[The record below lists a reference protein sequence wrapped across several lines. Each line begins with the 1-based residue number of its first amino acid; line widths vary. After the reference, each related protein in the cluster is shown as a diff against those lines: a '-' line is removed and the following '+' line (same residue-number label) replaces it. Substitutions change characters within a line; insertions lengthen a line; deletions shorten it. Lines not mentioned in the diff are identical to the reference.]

1 MKISELFSD
10 NKQHLSFEVFPPNKR
25 VSADT
30 VYAAAENIAKLN
42 PAYISVTYGAGGS
55 ATQQAVTLDL
65 AKHIKEQGVI
75 PLAHLT
81 CINSDTE
88 RIDNMLRSLR
98 AEGIENVLALRG
110 DLVEG
115 ADVNPQYLHA
125 TDLIK
130 HISEF
135 GGFDIA
141 AACYPEGHPDSEGV
155 EAEIQYMK
163 MKEDLGATHFIS
175 QLFFDNED
183 FYYMAD
189 LARRAGVKAPIQ
201 AGVMPVVNVRQI
213 QRMVSTCG
221 AKLPRKFSKI
231 MARYG
236 SKPEALFDA
245 GISYAIEQIIDLLAS
260 GVQGIHVYAMNNI
273 EVSRRIYEAVA
284 NML

>member
-10 NKQHLSFEVFPPNKR
+10 SKQHLSFEVFPPNKR

-65 AKHIKEQGVI
+65 AKHIKKQGVI

-135 GGFDIA
+135 R
-141 AACYPEGHPDSEGV
+141 H
-155 EAEIQYMK
+155 
-163 MKEDLGATHFIS
+163 
-175 QLFFDNED
+175 
-183 FYYMAD
+183 
-189 LARRAGVKAPIQ
+189 
-201 AGVMPVVNVRQI
+201 
-213 QRMVSTCG
+213 
-221 AKLPRKFSKI
+221 
-231 MARYG
+231 
-236 SKPEALFDA
+236 
-245 GISYAIEQIIDLLAS
+245 
-260 GVQGIHVYAMNNI
+260 
-273 EVSRRIYEAVA
+273 
-284 NML
+284 

>member
-1 MKISELFSD
+1 
-10 NKQHLSFEVFPPNKR
+10 
-25 VSADT
+25 
-30 VYAAAENIAKLN
+30 
-42 PAYISVTYGAGGS
+42 
-55 ATQQAVTLDL
+55 
-65 AKHIKEQGVI
+65 
-75 PLAHLT
+75 
-81 CINSDTE
+81 
-88 RIDNMLRSLR
+88 
-98 AEGIENVLALRG
+98 
-110 DLVEG
+110 
-115 ADVNPQYLHA
+115 
-125 TDLIK
+125 
-130 HISEF
+130 
-135 GGFDIA
+135 
-141 AACYPEGHPDSEGV
+141 
-155 EAEIQYMK
+155 MK

-213 QRMVSTCG
+213 QRMVSTCVSPSQRIYCTEQ
-221 AKLPRKFSKI
+221 AVFLCSC
-231 MARYG
+231 

>member
-1 MKISELFSD
+1 MKISELFL
-10 NKQHLSFEVFPPNKR
+10 KGRQHLSFEVFPPNNR
-25 VSADT
+25 VSADA
-30 VYAAAENIAKLN
+30 VYSAAEKIAELN

-55 ATQQAVTLDL
+55 EKQQAVALDL
-65 AKHIKEQGVI
+65 ATHIKAQGVI

-88 RIDNMLRSLR
+88 RIDNMLHSLR
-98 AEGIENVLALRG
+98 AAGIENVLALRG

-125 TDLIK
+125 TDLIR
-130 HISEF
+130 HISDF

-141 AACYPEGHPDSEGV
+141 AACYPEGHPDSDGV
-155 EAEIQYMK
+155 ESEIKYMK
-163 MKEDLGATHFIS
+163 MKEDFGATHFIS

-183 FYYMAD
+183 FYYMVD

-221 AKLPRKFSKI
+221 AKLPRKFTKI

-260 GVQGIHVYAMNNI
+260 GVEGVHVYAMNNT
-273 EVSRRIYEAVA
+273 EVSRRIYDAVV

>member
-1 MKISELFSD
+1 M
-10 NKQHLSFEVFPPNKR
+10 
-25 VSADT
+25 
-30 VYAAAENIAKLN
+30 
-42 PAYISVTYGAGGS
+42 
-55 ATQQAVTLDL
+55 
-65 AKHIKEQGVI
+65 AKHIKKQGVI

-189 LARRAGVKAPIQ
+189 LARRAGVKVPIQ